1 MAQPR
6 LRPDIDLEITP
17 ALSAD
22 FLLEGLRA
30 AAEPTRLRLL
40 ALCARAEL
48 TVSDLMQIVGQ
59 SQPRVSRHLKL
70 LCEAGLLVRVREGT
84 WAYYRLAQTGPGAQL
99 GQTLTELVPEADPLF
114 ALDAERLEAIKR
126 GRAEAAAAYF
136 RRNAAEWHR
145 LRALHADPREVEGKL
160 LSLLPPDG
168 IGELLDI
175 GTGTGRILDLYGPAV
190 GHALGIDLSREM
202 LSVAR
207 VNLEKHGLSN
217 CAVRQADMYQL
228 PLNGASVDAAILHMV
243 LHYAERPAEV
253 LAEAARVLRPGGRLL
268 VVDFAPHKELNL
280 LKDHAHRW
288 PGFATEEV
296 TGWCAAAGLTVSS
309 VESLAGTPLTV
320 SFWLAQK
327 LPALHSAALHSIE
340 GNPA

>member
-6 LRPDIDLEITP
+6 LRPDIELESG
-17 ALSAD
+17 ADLSAD

-99 GQTLTELVPEADPLF
+99 GRTLSDLVPQADPLF
-114 ALDAERLEAIKR
+114 ALDAERLETIKR

-136 RRNAAEWHR
+136 RRNAAEWHQ
-145 LRALHADPREVEGKL
+145 LRALHADPREVERRM
-160 LSLLPPDG
+160 LSLLPAQG

-175 GTGTGRILDLYGPAV
+175 GTGTGRILELYGPKV
-190 GHALGIDLSREM
+190 SHALGIDQSREM

-207 VNLEKHGLSN
+207 VNLENHGLSN

-228 PLNGASVDAAILHMV
+228 PLGGASVDAAILHMV

-268 VVDFAPHKELNL
+268 VVDFTPHRELDL

-288 PGFATEEV
+288 PGFAAEEIS
-296 TGWCAAAGLTVSS
+296 GWCAAAGLTIGTVD
-309 VESLAGTPLTV
+309 SLAGTPLTV
-320 SFWLAQK
+320 GFWLAQK
-327 LPALHSAALHSIE
+327 PPALHSIE
-340 GNPA
+340 GNRP